1 MGTGMNGAETDT
13 DAGEEAGPDGIEG
26 DLHRDGV
33 DPAAAVGFGRQA
45 ASYANVRPSY
55 PETVTDVL
63 QGLVTPGDD
72 TIVCD
77 LAAGTGI
84 LTQRLLDVGYRVTT
98 VEPVAGMRAELIR
111 RLSAADRED
120 VPVLNGTAEHLPL
133 DDQSVDAVTVGQAF
147 HWFDPQPA
155 LTDIAR
161 VLKPGGVL
169 LMVWNARDEN
179 VDWMRQWGDLV
190 ADLGGG
196 RPYQDHREL
205 LWEDVVAESG
215 LFTPLEHLEV
225 PQGQTGTPELVIERT
240 RSTSFIAALP
250 PERHQHALDAVAQLL
265 ATHPDTRGR
274 DQITIPYNT
283 QIYWCRLNR

>member
-1 MGTGMNGAETDT
+1 MGTGVTDT
-13 DAGEEAGPDGIEG
+13 EKNGNVELDAA

-33 DPAAAVGFGRQA
+33 EPAAAVGFGRQA
-45 ASYANVRPSY
+45 GSYAKVRPAY
-55 PETVTDVL
+55 PAAVMETLTSLLPPTPDVH
-63 QGLVTPGDD
+63 
-72 TIVCD
+72 VCD

-84 LTQRLLDVGYRVTT
+84 LTRQLLDSGYRVTA
-98 VEPVAGMRAELIR
+98 VEPVGGMREELERQLAKAGVDI
-111 RLSAADRED
+111 LD
-120 VPVLNGTAEHLPL
+120 GTAEHLPL
-133 DDQSVDAVTVGQAF
+133 DDRSVDAVTVGQAF

>member
-1 MGTGMNGAETDT
+1 MGTGVTDT
-13 DAGEEAGPDGIEG
+13 EKNGNVELDAA

-33 DPAAAVGFGRQA
+33 EPAAAVGFGRQA
-45 ASYANVRPSY
+45 GSYAKVRPAY
-55 PETVTDVL
+55 PAAVMETLTSLLPPTPDVH
-63 QGLVTPGDD
+63 
-72 TIVCD
+72 VCA

-84 LTQRLLDVGYRVTT
+84 LTRQLLDSGYRVTA
-98 VEPVAGMRAELIR
+98 VEPVGGMREELERQLAKAGVDI
-111 RLSAADRED
+111 LD
-120 VPVLNGTAEHLPL
+120 GTAEHLPL
-133 DDQSVDAVTVGQAF
+133 DDRSVDAVTVGQAF

-250 PERHQHALDAVAQLL
+250 PERHQHALDAVAELL

>member
-1 MGTGMNGAETDT
+1 M
-13 DAGEEAGPDGIEG
+13 
-26 DLHRDGV
+26 
-33 DPAAAVGFGRQA
+33 
-45 ASYANVRPSY
+45 
-55 PETVTDVL
+55 
-63 QGLVTPGDD
+63 
-72 TIVCD
+72 
-77 LAAGTGI
+77 
-84 LTQRLLDVGYRVTT
+84 
-98 VEPVAGMRAELIR
+98 
-111 RLSAADRED
+111 
-120 VPVLNGTAEHLPL
+120 
-133 DDQSVDAVTVGQAF
+133 
-147 HWFDPQPA
+147 
-155 LTDIAR
+155 
-161 VLKPGGVL
+161 LKPGGVL

-250 PERHQHALDAVAQLL
+250 PERHQHALDAVAELL

>member
-1 MGTGMNGAETDT
+1 MGTGVTDT
-13 DAGEEAGPDGIEG
+13 EKNGNVELDAA

-33 DPAAAVGFGRQA
+33 EPAAAVGFGRQA
-45 ASYANVRPSY
+45 GSYAKVRPAY
-55 PETVTDVL
+55 PAAVMETLTSLLPPTPDVH
-63 QGLVTPGDD
+63 
-72 TIVCD
+72 VCD

-84 LTQRLLDVGYRVTT
+84 LTRQLLDSGYRVTA
-98 VEPVAGMRAELIR
+98 VEPVGGMREELERQLAKAGVDI
-111 RLSAADRED
+111 LD
-120 VPVLNGTAEHLPL
+120 GTAEHLPL
-133 DDQSVDAVTVGQAF
+133 DDRSVDAVTVGQAF

-215 LFTPLEHLEV
+215 LLTPLEHLEV

>member
-1 MGTGMNGAETDT
+1 MGTGVTDT
-13 DAGEEAGPDGIEG
+13 EKNGNVELDAA

-33 DPAAAVGFGRQA
+33 EPAAAVGFGRQA
-45 ASYANVRPSY
+45 GSYAKVRPAY
-55 PETVTDVL
+55 PAAVMETLTSLLPPTPDVH
-63 QGLVTPGDD
+63 
-72 TIVCD
+72 VCD

-84 LTQRLLDVGYRVTT
+84 LTRQLLDSGYRVTA
-98 VEPVAGMRAELIR
+98 VEPVGGMREELERQLAKAGVDI
-111 RLSAADRED
+111 LD
-120 VPVLNGTAEHLPL
+120 GTAEHLPL
-133 DDQSVDAVTVGQAF
+133 DDRSVDAVTVGQAF

-161 VLKPGGVL
+161 VLKPGGML

-250 PERHQHALDAVAQLL
+250 PERHQHALDAVAELL

>member
-1 MGTGMNGAETDT
+1 MGTGVTDT
-13 DAGEEAGPDGIEG
+13 EKNGNVELDAA

-33 DPAAAVGFGRQA
+33 EPAAAVGFGRQA
-45 ASYANVRPSY
+45 GSYAKVRPAY
-55 PETVTDVL
+55 PAAVMETLTSLLPPTPDVH
-63 QGLVTPGDD
+63 
-72 TIVCD
+72 VCD

-84 LTQRLLDVGYRVTT
+84 LTRQLLDSGYRVTA
-98 VEPVAGMRAELIR
+98 VEPVGGMREELERQLAKAGVDI
-111 RLSAADRED
+111 LD
-120 VPVLNGTAEHLPL
+120 GTAEHLPL
-133 DDQSVDAVTVGQAF
+133 DDRSVDAVTVGQAF

-179 VDWMRQWGDLV
+179 VDWMCQWGDLV

-250 PERHQHALDAVAQLL
+250 PERHQHALDAVAELL

>member
-1 MGTGMNGAETDT
+1 MGTGVTDT
-13 DAGEEAGPDGIEG
+13 EKNGNVELDAA

-33 DPAAAVGFGRQA
+33 EPAAAVGFGRQA
-45 ASYANVRPSY
+45 GSYAKVRPAY
-55 PETVTDVL
+55 PAAVMETLTSLLPPTPDVH
-63 QGLVTPGDD
+63 
-72 TIVCD
+72 VCD

-84 LTQRLLDVGYRVTT
+84 LTRQLLDSGYRVTA
-98 VEPVAGMRAELIR
+98 VEPVGGMREELERQLAKAGVDI
-111 RLSAADRED
+111 LD
-120 VPVLNGTAEHLPL
+120 GTAEHLPL
-133 DDQSVDAVTVGQAF
+133 DDRSVDAVTVGQAF

-240 RSTSFIAALP
+240 RSTSFIATLP

>member
-1 MGTGMNGAETDT
+1 MGTGVTDT
-13 DAGEEAGPDGIEG
+13 EKNGNVELDAA

-33 DPAAAVGFGRQA
+33 EPAAAVGFGRQA
-45 ASYANVRPSY
+45 GSYAKVRPAY
-55 PETVTDVL
+55 PAAVMETLTSLLPPTPDVH
-63 QGLVTPGDD
+63 
-72 TIVCD
+72 VCD

-84 LTQRLLDVGYRVTT
+84 LTRQLLDSGYRVTA
-98 VEPVAGMRAELIR
+98 VEPVGGMREELERQLAKAGVDI
-111 RLSAADRED
+111 LD
-120 VPVLNGTAEHLPL
+120 GTAEHLPL
-133 DDQSVDAVTVGQAF
+133 DDRSVDAVTVGQAF

-250 PERHQHALDAVAQLL
+250 PERHQHALDAVAELL

-283 QIYWCRLNR
+283 QIGRAHV

>member
-1 MGTGMNGAETDT
+1 MGTGVTDT
-13 DAGEEAGPDGIEG
+13 EKNGNVELDAA

-33 DPAAAVGFGRQA
+33 EPAAAVGFGRQA
-45 ASYANVRPSY
+45 GSYAKVRPAY
-55 PETVTDVL
+55 PAAVMETLTSLLPPTPDVH
-63 QGLVTPGDD
+63 
-72 TIVCD
+72 VCD

-84 LTQRLLDVGYRVTT
+84 LTRQLLDSGYRVTA
-98 VEPVAGMRAELIR
+98 VEPVGGMREELERQLAKAGVDI
-111 RLSAADRED
+111 LD
-120 VPVLNGTAEHLPL
+120 GTAEHLPL
-133 DDQSVDAVTVGQAF
+133 DDRSVDAVTVGQAF

-274 DQITIPYNT
+274 AQITIPYNT

>member
-1 MGTGMNGAETDT
+1 MGTGVTDT
-13 DAGEEAGPDGIEG
+13 EKNGNVELDAA

-33 DPAAAVGFGRQA
+33 EPAAAVGFGRQA
-45 ASYANVRPSY
+45 GSYAKVRPAY
-55 PETVTDVL
+55 PAAVMEALTSLLPPTPDVH
-63 QGLVTPGDD
+63 
-72 TIVCD
+72 VCD

-84 LTQRLLDVGYRVTT
+84 LTRQLLDSGYRVTA
-98 VEPVAGMRAELIR
+98 VEPVGGMREELERQLAKAGVDI
-111 RLSAADRED
+111 LD
-120 VPVLNGTAEHLPL
+120 GTAEHLPL
-133 DDQSVDAVTVGQAF
+133 DDRSVDAVTVGQAF

>member
-1 MGTGMNGAETDT
+1 MVTGVTDT
-13 DAGEEAGPDGIEG
+13 EKNGNVELDAA

-33 DPAAAVGFGRQA
+33 EPAAAVGFGRQA
-45 ASYANVRPSY
+45 GSYAKVRPAY
-55 PETVTDVL
+55 PAAVMETLTSLLPPTPDVH
-63 QGLVTPGDD
+63 
-72 TIVCD
+72 VCD

-84 LTQRLLDVGYRVTT
+84 LTRQLLDSGYRVTA
-98 VEPVAGMRAELIR
+98 VEPVGGMREELERQLAKAGVDI
-111 RLSAADRED
+111 LD
-120 VPVLNGTAEHLPL
+120 GTAEHLPL
-133 DDQSVDAVTVGQAF
+133 DDRSVDAVTVGQAF

-250 PERHQHALDAVAQLL
+250 PERHQHALDAVAELL

>member
-1 MGTGMNGAETDT
+1 MGTGVTDT
-13 DAGEEAGPDGIEG
+13 EKNGNVELDAA

-33 DPAAAVGFGRQA
+33 EPAAAVGFGRQA
-45 ASYANVRPSY
+45 GSYAKVRPAY
-55 PETVTDVL
+55 PAAVMETLTSLLPPTPDVH
-63 QGLVTPGDD
+63 
-72 TIVCD
+72 VCD

-84 LTQRLLDVGYRVTT
+84 LTRQLLDSGYRVTA
-98 VEPVAGMRAELIR
+98 VEPVGGMREELERQLAKAGVDI
-111 RLSAADRED
+111 LD
-120 VPVLNGTAEHLPL
+120 GTAEHLPL
-133 DDQSVDAVTVGQAF
+133 DDRSVDAVTVGQAF

-283 QIYWCRLNR
+283 QIGRAHV

>member
-1 MGTGMNGAETDT
+1 MGTGVTDT
-13 DAGEEAGPDGIEG
+13 EKNGNVELDAA

-33 DPAAAVGFGRQA
+33 EPAAAVGFGRQA
-45 ASYANVRPSY
+45 GSYAKVRPAY
-55 PETVTDVL
+55 PAAVMETLTSLLPPTPDVH
-63 QGLVTPGDD
+63 
-72 TIVCD
+72 VCD

-84 LTQRLLDVGYRVTT
+84 LTRQLLDSGYRVTA
-98 VEPVAGMRAELIR
+98 VEPVGGMREELERQLAKAGVDI
-111 RLSAADRED
+111 LD
-120 VPVLNGTAEHLPL
+120 GTAEHLPL
-133 DDQSVDAVTVGQAF
+133 DDRSVDAVTVGQAF

-250 PERHQHALDAVAQLL
+250 PERHQHALDAVAELL

>member
-1 MGTGMNGAETDT
+1 MGTGVTDT
-13 DAGEEAGPDGIEG
+13 EKNGNVELDAA

-33 DPAAAVGFGRQA
+33 EPAAAVGFGRQA
-45 ASYANVRPSY
+45 GSYAKVRPAY
-55 PETVTDVL
+55 PAAVMETLTSLLPPTPDVH
-63 QGLVTPGDD
+63 
-72 TIVCD
+72 VCD

-84 LTQRLLDVGYRVTT
+84 LTRQLLDSGYRVTA
-98 VEPVAGMRAELIR
+98 VEPVGGMREELERQLAKAGVDI
-111 RLSAADRED
+111 LD
-120 VPVLNGTAEHLPL
+120 GTAEHLPL
-133 DDQSVDAVTVGQAF
+133 DDRSVDAVTVGQAF

-205 LWEDVVAESG
+205 LWEDAVAESG

>member
-1 MGTGMNGAETDT
+1 METLT
-13 DAGEEAGPDGIEG
+13 SLLPPTPDV
-26 DLHRDGV
+26 H
-33 DPAAAVGFGRQA
+33 
-45 ASYANVRPSY
+45 
-55 PETVTDVL
+55 
-63 QGLVTPGDD
+63 
-72 TIVCD
+72 VCD

-84 LTQRLLDVGYRVTT
+84 LTRQLLDSGYRVTA
-98 VEPVAGMRAELIR
+98 VEPVGGMREELERQLAKAGVDI
-111 RLSAADRED
+111 LD
-120 VPVLNGTAEHLPL
+120 GTAEHLPL
-133 DDQSVDAVTVGQAF
+133 DDRSVDAVTVGQAF